1 MKKYIEVVNGNEE
14 KAKRSLIR
22 KDAIIGVDDMGEKA
36 RIVIADQS
44 ERKSILY
51 TPTSYDEIKAALA
64 SQADAEGVKEIIDD
78 LVNEVT
84 IGHTSIGLDGHW
96 LIVSNGWTA
105 MDFLR
110 YFAKQLKERLDSGLN
125 NENQES

>member
-51 TPTSYDEIKAALA
+51 TPTSYDEIKEELSDEEWAKKTA
-64 SQADAEGVKEIIDD
+64 SKAVRVLQMIAFDNVTTAEVYEAFERRLTEI
-78 LVNEVT
+78 
-84 IGHTSIGLDGHW
+84 
-96 LIVSNGWTA
+96 
-105 MDFLR
+105 
-110 YFAKQLKERLDSGLN
+110 LKGED
-125 NENQES
+125 

>member
-51 TPTSYDEIKAALA
+51 TPTSYDEIKEAL
-64 SQADAEGVKEIIDD
+64 SDEEWAEKTAKRATHELQLIAGSEGTTAEIYKAFERRLTEI
-78 LVNEVT
+78 
-84 IGHTSIGLDGHW
+84 
-96 LIVSNGWTA
+96 
-105 MDFLR
+105 
-110 YFAKQLKERLDSGLN
+110 LKSED
-125 NENQES
+125 